1 MSRTDDRMSRRAKP
15 RDDAPRNEP
24 GFRADPRLSRAPKGS
39 GPVVEDADR
48 PLHLSQDASRGGP
61 SYFGWLV
68 LGVVAALAA
77 GSYAWYAR
85 TPASTQQP
93 VASGYTTPM
102 QAPGQSDAQTLG
114 SAGQVTAPGAAGQP
128 GSSTASGQDLNSV
141 AVTATPAPH
150 MVPPAP
156 VQKAPTSISAFKPPA
171 TTPAQPKPSADRA
184 SPPPKH
190 EARTE
195 TARKHDAAPAAAHK
209 DAALDLPK
217 PNPQPPAAP
226 ATPHKDAALDLPKP
240 NPQPPAAPA
249 TPQPVAA
256 ETSAPGPL
264 APVPTAADNAAPP
277 LGANSI
283 TVNGLTYIEG
293 QQPHALGTL
302 TTTTPAAA
310 ASSAPTPLAPQPVA
324 APAPQTAPYTPPAD
338 SSAPLANDVIVAPN
352 GQMSVPTG
360 H

>member
-1 MSRTDDRMSRRAKP
+1 MSRTDDRMSRRAPP
-15 RDDAPRNEP
+15 RDDAPRSEP
-24 GFRADPRLSRAPKGS
+24 GFRADPRLSRTPKGT

-77 GSYAWYAR
+77 GGYAWYSR
-85 TPASTQQP
+85 TPAPTQQP

-102 QAPGQSDAQTLG
+102 QAPGQGDAQTLG
-114 SAGQVTAPGAAGQP
+114 SAGQVTNPSAAGQP
-128 GSSTASGQDLNSV
+128 ASSATGTGTTAGQDLNSV

-150 MVPPAP
+150 MVPPTP

-171 TTPAQPKPSADRA
+171 TAPSAPKPAADHA
-184 SPPPKH
+184 SPPPKQ
-190 EARTE
+190 AQ
-195 TARKHDAAPAAAHK
+195 AAPVPPKHDVTPVAAPKDAAAALPKPQPQPTPAAATP
-209 DAALDLPK
+209 A
-217 PNPQPPAAP
+217 PQPA
-226 ATPHKDAALDLPKP
+226 
-240 NPQPPAAPA
+240 
-249 TPQPVAA
+249 AA

-264 APVPTAADNAAPP
+264 APEPTAADNAAPP

-310 ASSAPTPLAPQPVA
+310 ASSAPTPLAPQPAA
-324 APAPQTAPYTPPAD
+324 APAPQTAPYTPPSD

-352 GQMSVPTG
+352 GQLSVPAG

>member
-1 MSRTDDRMSRRAKP
+1 MSRTDDRMSRRAKS
-15 RDDAPRNEP
+15 RDDAPRSEP
-24 GFRADPRLSRAPKGS
+24 GFRADPRLSRAPKGT

-48 PLHLSQDASRGGP
+48 PLHLSHAASRGGP

-68 LGVVAALAA
+68 LGVVAAAAA
-77 GSYAWYAR
+77 GGYAWYSR
-85 TPASTQQP
+85 TPAPTQP

-102 QAPGQSDAQTLG
+102 QAPGQDDAQTLG
-114 SAGQVTAPGAAGQP
+114 SAGQVTNSSPAGQP
-128 GSSTASGQDLNSV
+128 ASATGKDLNSV

-156 VQKAPTSISAFKPPA
+156 VQKQRTTISEFKPPA
-171 TTPAQPKPSADRA
+171 TAPSPAKPSVDHA

-190 EARTE
+190 EAQAE
-195 TARKHDAAPAAAHK
+195 TAPKHDVTPAAAPHHDATPRKDASLELPKPLPQPQPQPQPQAAPAPTPA
-209 DAALDLPK
+209 
-217 PNPQPPAAP
+217 PQPAA
-226 ATPHKDAALDLPKP
+226 
-240 NPQPPAAPA
+240 
-249 TPQPVAA
+249 V

-302 TTTTPAAA
+302 TTATPAAA
-310 ASSAPTPLAPQPVA
+310 ASSAPVPLAPPQHAA
-324 APAPQTAPYTPPAD
+324 APAPQTAPYAPPSD
-338 SSAPLANDVIVAPN
+338 SSAPMANDVIVAPN